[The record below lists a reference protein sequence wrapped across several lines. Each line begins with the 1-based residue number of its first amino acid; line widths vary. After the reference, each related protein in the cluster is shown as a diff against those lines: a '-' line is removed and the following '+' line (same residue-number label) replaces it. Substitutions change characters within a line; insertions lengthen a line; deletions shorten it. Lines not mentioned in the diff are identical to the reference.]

1 MRWNALTLP
10 IQPKF
15 WGLCLL
21 AVALTCATSAAEPQP
36 LSDGGQA
43 SPSPIA
49 TVLSESFESWPP
61 PGWVLSPD
69 AQTGGVWDSV
79 NHPAGCS
86 LGASY
91 PYTNNTGGSG
101 LCADANSDC
110 NGDGMDTT
118 MVTPSFSLAS
128 PSYISAQLQ
137 FKSDFFCAANLDEGW
152 VDITTDNGA
161 VWTNLLYFDHQ
172 SVRGPNTQTIDL
184 TPYLGHSDV
193 RLAFEYSAPGWDWYW
208 QVDDVVVTAVQQGI
222 CTLGCSAT
230 VPASASTGTLLAF
243 SAMAT
248 PSEGCAGTLSF
259 AWTFGDGGTST
270 QQNPS
275 HTYAAGGSY
284 PWTMTV
290 TVNGQSCS
298 KNGTITISGPPPTLT
313 ATAQADHTS
322 GTAPLAV
329 TFTGSASGGVPPYAW
344 AWTLGDGT
352 TSTLQTPTH
361 TYTQAGS
368 FTAILTVTDSASHSA
383 QASGITITVSAPP
396 PPLVATAGS
405 DKTSGTA
412 PLAVA
417 FTGSASGGTGAGYS
431 YDWNFGDGSAHSST
445 QSLAHTYSAA
455 GTFHV
460 TLTVTDSGA
469 HTATDTHLTITVSSA
484 VAPPIIGLI
493 KKASPPFKLVVT
505 GSNLQNGIKVYIDGV
520 QWGSVVW
527 KSVTKIQLIGGA
539 SLKAAVPKGVTKT
552 FRFVNLDGGESSMT
566 WSW

>member
-1 MRWNALTLP
+1 MRWNAVGSPVRPRL
-10 IQPKF
+10 

-21 AVALTCATSAAEPQP
+21 AVALACAAGAAEPRP
-36 LSDGGQA
+36 LSEVGQA
-43 SPSPIA
+43 SPSPII

-61 PGWVLSPD
+61 PGWVLSADP
-69 AQTGGVWDSV
+69 QTGGVWDSV

-86 LGASY
+86 LGSSYLY
-91 PYTNNTGGSG
+91 PYANNTGGTG

-128 PSYISAQLQ
+128 PSYVSAQLQ

-161 VWTNLLYFDHQ
+161 IWTNLLYFDHQ
-172 SVRGPNTQTIDL
+172 SVRGPNTQTVDL

-208 QVDDVVVTAVQQGI
+208 QVDDVVVTAVQQGT
-222 CTLGCSAT
+222 CTLDCSAT
-230 VPASASTGTLLAF
+230 VPTSATAGTLLAF
-243 SAMAT
+243 SATAT
-248 PSEGCAGTLSF
+248 PSEGCAGTPSF

-275 HTYAAGGSY
+275 HAYAAGGSY
-284 PWTMTV
+284 PWTMTA

-298 KNGTITISGPPPTLT
+298 KNGTISISGAPPTLN

-329 TFTGSASGGVPPYAW
+329 SFSGSA
-344 AWTLGDGT
+344 T
-352 TSTLQTPTH
+352 
-361 TYTQAGS
+361 
-368 FTAILTVTDSASHSA
+368 
-383 QASGITITVSAPP
+383 
-396 PPLVATAGS
+396 
-405 DKTSGTA
+405 
-412 PLAVA
+412 
-417 FTGSASGGTGAGYS
+417 GGTGTGYS
-431 YDWNFGDGSAHSST
+431 YDWNFGDGSTHSST
-445 QSLAHTYSAA
+445 QSPAHAYSAA

-469 HTATDTHLTITVSSA
+469 HTAADTHLTITVSSA
-484 VAPPIIGLI
+484 VAPPVIGLI
-493 KKASPPFKLVVT
+493 RKAAPPFKLVVT

-527 KSVTKIQLIGGA
+527 KSAGKVLLTGGA
-539 SLKAAVPKGVTKT
+539 SLKAAVPKSVTKT
-552 FRFVNLDGGESSMT
+552 FRFVNLDGGESTMT